1 MHQVPAE
8 KAVGRSR
15 LQPGKQSAAIH
26 GWCRGAVRLRGLAAR
41 PARLAGRAK
50 TAAQSQQR
58 TRRHGRQR
66 EVRVPAATRHRSGG
80 CAEGPEQRTRHVAAT
95 QEWYPP
101 AKPKTLRAHAAPRC
115 ADQDLHGEGLAAHE
129 QQLAQAS
136 PAQRQ
141 QTELCRGTDV
151 WRHHGEWHTREC
163 WRWGVCG
170 EHTVPE
176 GMHSM
181 TTVTRRLGCLA
192 VSATGRGGRLDG
204 QTCLLLETLRL
215 RQNTRTIV
223 FS

>member
-1 MHQVPAE
+1 MKWAVQTRLGPHRAPPVIQAGPLRMHQVPAE

-41 PARLAGRAK
+41 LARLAGRAK

-66 EVRVPAATRHRSGG
+66 EVRVPAATHHRSGG

-115 ADQDLHGEGLAAHE
+115 ADQDLHGRRASCARATTGPGKPCAAS
-129 QQLAQAS
+129 ANRIVS
-136 PAQRQ
+136 
-141 QTELCRGTDV
+141 
-151 WRHHGEWHTREC
+151 RH
-163 WRWGVCG
+163 
-170 EHTVPE
+170 
-176 GMHSM
+176 
-181 TTVTRRLGCLA
+181 
-192 VSATGRGGRLDG
+192 
-204 QTCLLLETLRL
+204 
-215 RQNTRTIV
+215 
-223 FS
+223 